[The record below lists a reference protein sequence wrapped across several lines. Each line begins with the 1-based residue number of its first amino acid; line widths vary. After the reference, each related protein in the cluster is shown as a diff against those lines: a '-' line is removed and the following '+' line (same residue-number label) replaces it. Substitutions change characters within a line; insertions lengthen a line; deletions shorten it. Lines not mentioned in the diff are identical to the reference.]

1 MLTFGKQFAP
11 QPNAP
16 ARDTFDVLAVWLIIG
31 VTGLNAASAL
41 LECGFSGCPANPV
54 RYELLN

>member
-1 MLTFGKQFAP
+1 MLTFDKQFAP

-16 ARDTFDVLAVWLIIG
+16 DRSTFDVLAVWLIIG

-41 LECGFSGCPANPV
+41 LECGFSGCPANPA